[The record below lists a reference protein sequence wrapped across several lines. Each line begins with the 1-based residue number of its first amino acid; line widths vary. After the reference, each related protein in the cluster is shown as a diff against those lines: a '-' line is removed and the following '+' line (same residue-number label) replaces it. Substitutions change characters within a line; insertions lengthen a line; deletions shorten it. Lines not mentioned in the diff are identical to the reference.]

1 MLDANGDK
9 LLWQAYQEADRD
21 LRVRSTKVGSIL
33 ALILMPAGS
42 SLDYFMYPEL
52 FWTIF
57 QARVVGDLVLLPIF
71 LLLFTQAGRRYVRVL
86 SALWALTPMLCI
98 CWMIYVSEG
107 SVSPYYAGL
116 NLMVIAIC
124 QLLPYTMVE
133 ALLYCIAV
141 IVAYLAACLLH
152 GRGDIDTNQLFNN
165 LYFIVL
171 TAIICVTGCHY
182 FTQRRIRDFR
192 LRHELD
198 LRNRQLTE
206 LDHLKSQFFAN
217 VSHELRTPL
226 TLILSP
232 VEALLSRRRPLPDG
246 VQQALELVKQNGLR
260 LLRLINDLLE
270 IVRLEEGGLKLR
282 RRLMRLDEF
291 VRGMV
296 ESVRG
301 LATHNQLTVEVV
313 ESDEPLTV
321 SADES
326 RMEKVLLNLLTN
338 AIKFTPVGGAIK
350 IRWWRDGDAAKVEV
364 SDSGIGIAEHEL
376 PRIFDRFRQA
386 ANSAARQY
394 QGLGLGLALAK
405 ELIEEH
411 GGRLTATSQLGSGSS
426 FLLELPL
433 ALAEDVSASQQ
444 TTQQDDEGVLP
455 EMFRAANRAA
465 LAVDPASSQ
474 LTTSGSG
481 TTRILIVDDEP
492 DMRRFLASTLSEE
505 FTVMQAADGESG
517 LDLAVDQLP
526 KLVLLDLMLPGIN
539 GLEVCRSLRA
549 DERTRDVKVLML
561 TARIDEQ
568 SKIAALECGVDDF
581 LTKPFSTV
589 EVKTRIKNLLA
600 AAALQDDLRFRNQ
613 ELSDTLARLRS
624 TEAQLVQSEKMNAL
638 GSLAAGLLHEINNPL
653 NYTLMAVQSVK
664 MSADP
669 NDKDLAETVVDI
681 EDGMKRIRDI
691 VSDLRA
697 FAYPEQMDKQEP
709 FEIQDAVKT
718 ALRFTAQELS
728 GVEIESDL
736 VNGVRVVGSRT
747 HVTQVLVNLVTN
759 AAHAVESVRQ
769 QRPPKIRIAAES
781 QNGRLY
787 VRVRDNGVGIEPKLL
802 SRIFDPFF
810 TTRDVGQGTGLGLS
824 ICHTIIQNHGGRIEA
839 RSETGNWTELTFDLP
854 LYKSEAQK

>member
-1 MLDANGDK
+1 MLNSADDK
-9 LLWQAYQEADRD
+9 LLWEAYQETDRD
-21 LRVRSTKVGSIL
+21 LRVRSTKAGCIL

-42 SLDYFMYPEL
+42 SLDYFVYPEL
-52 FWTIF
+52 FWLIF
-57 QARVVGDLVLLPIF
+57 RARIVCDLVLLPIF
-71 LLLFTQAGRRYVRVL
+71 ALLFTKLGRKYVRVL
-86 SALWALTPMLCI
+86 SALWVLSPMITI
-98 CWMIYVSEG
+98 CWMVYASEG
-107 SVSPYYAGL
+107 AMSPYYAGL
-116 NLMVIAIC
+116 NLMIIVTC
-124 QLLPYTMVE
+124 QLLPYTIIE
-133 ALLYCIAV
+133 ALVYCAV
-141 IVAYLAACLLH
+141 VLVCYVIACLAHVGAQIETSVLY
-152 GRGDIDTNQLFNN
+152 NN
-165 LYFIVL
+165 VYFIVL
-171 TAIICVTGCHY
+171 TAIICITGCHFY
-182 FTQRRIRDFR
+182 TLRRISDFR

-198 LRNRQLTE
+198 LRNKQLTE
-206 LDHLKSQFFAN
+206 LDRLKSQFFAN

-232 VEALLSRRRPLPDG
+232 VEALLNRRRPLPEG
-246 VQQALELVKQNGLR
+246 VRQALELVKQNGLR

-282 RRLMRLDEF
+282 RRLVRLDEF

-301 LATHNQLTVEVV
+301 LATHNNLTVDVV
-313 ESDEPLTV
+313 ESNEPLV
-321 SADES
+321 VMVDES
-326 RMEKVLLNLLTN
+326 RLEKVLLNLLTN
-338 AIKFTPVGGAIK
+338 AIKFTPSGGTIK
-350 IRWWRDGDAAKVEV
+350 ISWWRTDGTAKVEV
-364 SDSGIGIAEHEL
+364 IDSGIGIAVHEL
-376 PRIFDRFRQA
+376 PHIFDRFRQA
-386 ANSAARQY
+386 AGSGARQY

-411 GGRLTATSQLGSGSS
+411 SGRLTATSQLGCGSS
-426 FLLELPL
+426 FLLELPV
-433 ALAEDVSASQQ
+433 VSAEEIAA
-444 TTQQDDEGVLP
+444 TQPSRETEPDDGGVLP

-465 LAVDPASSQ
+465 LTVDPASAELS
-474 LTTSGSG
+474 TSGSG
-481 TTRILIVDDEP
+481 TTRILVVDDES
-492 DMRRFLASTLSEE
+492 DMRRFLVSTLSEE
-505 FTVMQAADGESG
+505 YTVMQAADGETG
-517 LDLAVDQLP
+517 LALAADESP

-549 DERTRDVKVLML
+549 DAHTRDVKILML

-669 NDKDLAETVVDI
+669 DDKDLVETVVDI

-709 FEIQDAVKT
+709 FEILEAVKT
-718 ALRFTAQELS
+718 ALRFTARELS
-728 GVEIESDL
+728 GVEVESEL
-736 VNGVRVVGSRT
+736 VNGERVVGSRT

-759 AAHAVESVRQ
+759 AAHAVEPIRE

-781 QNGRLY
+781 QNGRLF
-787 VRVRDNGVGIEPKLL
+787 VHVRDNGVGIDPKLL
-802 SRIFDPFF
+802 PRIFDPFF

-824 ICHTIIQNHGGRIEA
+824 ICHTIIQNHGGRIDV
-839 RSETGNWTELTFDLP
+839 RSEQGNWTELTFDLP
-854 LYKSEAQK
+854 LYKSEA